1 MRPNLLSAGVGEEK
15 ADAFLEGLGDMG
27 DEEIVASTERLAALK
42 DGAYRDF
49 MKIWGLKDPQW
60 WANMALL
67 GENDL
72 REHKLL
78 KPLAKALRRA
88 WRKLNASGNKNDDPG
103 QGADD
108 PAEAPAEPDAAAVD
122 PA

>member
-1 MRPNLLSAGVGEEK
+1 MRPNLLSAGVSPEK
-15 ADAFLEGLGDMG
+15 ADAFIEGLGGKG
-27 DEEIVASTERLAALK
+27 DEEIVAYVERLAALK

-49 MKIWGLKDPQW
+49 MKVWGLKTPGW

-67 GENDL
+67 GETDL

-78 KPLAKALRRA
+78 KPLAKALRRE
-88 WRKLNASGNKNDDPG
+88 WRRLNASGKNDDPEQDG
-103 QGADD
+103 E
-108 PAEAPAEPDAAAVD
+108 PAEAPAEPDAPAVD